1 MMLNNY
7 DLDEC
12 VVFILNLWE
21 KFFIVIYGIFNFNF
35 FREYLD
41 KGNKERIVCIINI

>member
-7 DLDEC
+7 DPDEC
-12 VVFILNLWE
+12 VVSILNSWE
-21 KFFIVIYGIFNFNF
+21 KLFTVTYGIFNFNF